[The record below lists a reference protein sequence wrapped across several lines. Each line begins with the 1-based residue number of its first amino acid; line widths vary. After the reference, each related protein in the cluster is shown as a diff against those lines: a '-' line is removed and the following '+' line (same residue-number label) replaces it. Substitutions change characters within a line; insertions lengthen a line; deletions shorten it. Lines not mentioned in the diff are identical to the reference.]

1 MQKKPLENEL
11 KVVGKNLENLK
22 NKGNQYPAKNQFSW
36 LFWELEVS
44 KINIFFARL
53 VSKNDIFFLLKSQ

>member
-1 MQKKPLENEL
+1 MKNHE
-11 KVVGKNLENLK
+11 NLE
-22 NKGNQYPAKNQFSW
+22 NKGNQYPAKKQFSW

-53 VSKNDIFFLLKSQ
+53 VSKNDMIFLLKSQ